1 MAIFMFIEGG
11 NLVILDPAGSYYT
24 NTWGQIDTTRTVEQ
38 ELNNWLNWW
47 SPEMPGAEIDML
59 FDSDEFWAFDGNAD
73 FLNWYFS

>member
-1 MAIFMFIEGG
+1 MFIEVSATG
-11 NLVILDPAGSYYT
+11 NFRPRQVHYT

-59 FDSDEFWAFDGNAD
+59 FDSDEFWAF
-73 FLNWYFS
+73 